1 MHKLMVQTTRPQAKL
16 PTKAHPGDLGYDI
29 YAAAPAVLLPG
40 DWSVVQSGIA
50 LALPPMVAG
59 LVLPRSGLAAKLG
72 VTVLNAPGLID
83 CGYRGEI
90 GVVLINHGD
99 EPFHVGVGDRIA
111 QLLLVQT
118 SPAELE
124 FCQSLPQPEDD
135 RGAMGFGSSGV

>member
-1 MHKLMVQTTRPQAKL
+1 M
-16 PTKAHPGDLGYDI
+16 
-29 YAAAPAVLLPG
+29 
-40 DWSVVQSGIA
+40 
-50 LALPPMVAG
+50 
-59 LVLPRSGLAAKLG
+59 
-72 VTVLNAPGLID
+72 LNAPGLID